1 MSVRHLP
8 LSRSVIVDVLRAI
21 VSRPI
26 SNHKTL
32 PPSQPLILTWRNKP
46 STRFKPCTPHRVYS
60 TQASP
65 LPFPDS
71 FDTRTNPGDPLL
83 SDDNQESEEGGDATV
98 VQPKSKVKKDRYHT
112 LTTTDANGQVRTN
125 VKGYTLKSKKV
136 KGTTT
141 ADYNRLMMYAI
152 RENRVNKAIALF
164 REMEHQK
171 IKPDKYSYSM
181 IINGYSKQSDLTR
194 ATKWLNRMLSR
205 DIKPDAHIYT
215 TLIDG
220 YMREANVNQAEK
232 MFRVMMKF
240 NMKPTLV
247 TYNILMHHSVRQ
259 LNMESALKFWGNL
272 LEAGLKSDVYT
283 FAIILHGLGCEGRVD
298 EAWRIFKTMQAEKVD
313 VNEIV
318 ATTLMGMHVR
328 QHDNEYAIQLYDK
341 FFKNPKLRPTS
352 HTKNVLLNAVISK
365 ADTNT
370 IKEYYQEY
378 QNSLKDKRETP
389 LFVGANVVTYTTFM
403 RAFLRRDDLGMVG
416 QVYADMTERNVQPS
430 LVTYATLMLAHAYVP
445 DPESCNRILNELK
458 KSGLELNAVIYT
470 IAMRAWAKA
479 GRWEQVK
486 STYDL
491 MKQDNIKPTKL
502 TMEVLRYGRSKSGE
516 M

>member
-26 SNHKTL
+26 SNYKTL
-32 PPSQPLILTWRNKP
+32 PPSKPLILTWRNKT
-46 STRFKPCTPHRVYS
+46 STRFKSCTPHRGYS

-65 LPFPDS
+65 LPFPDKV
-71 FDTRTNPGDPLL
+71 DTGRHLGGDPLV
-83 SDDNQESEEGGDATV
+83 SDDESPEEETDDNTKA
-98 VQPKSKVKKDRYHT
+98 KKKDEYHR
-112 LTTTDANGQVRTN
+112 LTTRDAKGKVRTN
-125 VKGYTLKSKKV
+125 VKGYTLKHKKTKAV
-136 KGTTT
+136 TT
-141 ADYNRLMMYAI
+141 AEYNRLMMYAI
-152 RENRVNKAIALF
+152 RENRVNKAISIF
-164 REMEHQK
+164 REMEQQH

-181 IINGYSKQSDLTR
+181 IIHGYSKQSDLTR
-194 ATKWLNRMLSR
+194 AIKWLNRMLSR

-215 TLIDG
+215 SLIDG
-220 YMREANVNQAEK
+220 YMREANVTKAEK
-232 MFRVMMKF
+232 MFRIMMKF

-259 LNMESALKFWGNL
+259 LNVESALKFWGNL
-272 LEAGLKSDVYT
+272 LDAGLESDVYT

-298 EAWRIFKTMQAEKVD
+298 EAWRVLKRMQEENVD
-313 VNEIV
+313 VNEVV
-318 ATTLMGMHVR
+318 ATTLMGMHVK

-378 QNSLKDKRETP
+378 QNSLNDQCDSP
-389 LFVGANVVTYTTFM
+389 LFLGANVFTYTSFM
-403 RAFLRRDDLGMVG
+403 RAFLRRDDLAMVS
-416 QVYADMTERNVQPS
+416 QVYADMTARNIQPS
-430 LVTYATLMLAHAYVP
+430 LVTYATLMLAHAFVP

-458 KSGLELNAVIYT
+458 KGGLELNAVIYT
-470 IAMRAWAKA
+470 IVMRAWGKA
-479 GRWEQVK
+479 GRWDKVK
-486 STYDL
+486 ETYDL
-491 MKQDNIKPTKL
+491 MIEDNIKPTKS
-502 TMEVLRYGRSKSGE
+502 TMEVLRDRRSRSGE
-516 M
+516 I